1 MKCCLLKFYKRVN
14 KICTLYYRTKMR
26 LSDGNKCPEQKL
38 SGEQGEI
45 SLGPVANVRPLWQ
58 QNHMSTYLLNLQ
70 LYFKNNFQNV
80 DLSIISI
87 HNCQFSKLN

>member
-26 LSDGNKCPEQKL
+26 LSDGNKCPELKL

-45 SLGPVANVRPLWQ
+45 SLGPVANVRPL
-58 QNHMSTYLLNLQ
+58 
-70 LYFKNNFQNV
+70 
-80 DLSIISI
+80 
-87 HNCQFSKLN
+87 